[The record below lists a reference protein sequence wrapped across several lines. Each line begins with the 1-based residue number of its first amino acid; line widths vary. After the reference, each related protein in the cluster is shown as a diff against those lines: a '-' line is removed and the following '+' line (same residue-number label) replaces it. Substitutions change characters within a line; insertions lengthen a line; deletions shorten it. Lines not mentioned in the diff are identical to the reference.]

1 MINLI
6 YTENIYNIT
15 DYGYAD
21 NLLSFLYQYINKD
34 FFFYEALLEIVHYQH
49 IIAIIILNDYSTSM
63 SFTDSVQ
70 WWSKVCICLLFFL
83 YPSLTLRVMVSATFC
98 VIPSL
103 TDLWAAFW
111 SFSVLSMASF
121 NSRLRYADLALAS
134 SASTKAWSASGVYG
148 PRGSGWPVSMQGQ
161 QCMTCSPKETA
172 SF

>member
-21 NLLSFLYQYINKD
+21 NLLSFFIQD
-34 FFFYEALLEIVHYQH
+34 FFLYEALLEIVHYQH
-49 IIAIIILNDYSTSM
+49 IIAICHQFWMTILHLW
-63 SFTDSVQ
+63 V
-70 WWSKVCICLLFFL
+70 LLIQFSDGLRYVYVYFFK

-161 QCMTCSPKETA
+161 QCMTCSPKEIA

>member
-1 MINLI
+1 MTILHLWVLLI
-6 YTENIYNIT
+6 QFSNGLRYVYV
-15 DYGYAD
+15 Y
-21 NLLSFLYQYINKD
+21 
-34 FFFYEALLEIVHYQH
+34 FF
-49 IIAIIILNDYSTSM
+49 
-63 SFTDSVQ
+63 
-70 WWSKVCICLLFFL
+70 K

-161 QCMTCSPKETA
+161 QCMTCSPKEIA
-172 SF
+172 SFRLKNVKVKRFLFILSKKSPKRWIYHATIYVYKLNINFIIRIELLKRAKFLLLNL

>member
-1 MINLI
+1 MTILHLWVLLI
-6 YTENIYNIT
+6 QFSDVLRYVYV
-15 DYGYAD
+15 Y
-21 NLLSFLYQYINKD
+21 
-34 FFFYEALLEIVHYQH
+34 FF
-49 IIAIIILNDYSTSM
+49 
-63 SFTDSVQ
+63 
-70 WWSKVCICLLFFL
+70 K

-161 QCMTCSPKETA
+161 QCMTCSPKEIA
-172 SF
+172 SFRLKMLRLKGFFLY